1 MEKIMSEFDESNLEQ
16 SGSWTHDSDD
26 THSIA
31 GRARIRAQLQQ
42 DIESFLSQG
51 GRIQEVDTA
60 FRSDPSRKVDVGFNN
75 RSL

>member
-1 MEKIMSEFDESNLEQ
+1 MSEFDESNLEQ
-16 SGSWTHDSDD
+16 SGGWTYDSDD

-51 GRIQEVDTA
+51 GKIEEVDTA

>member
-1 MEKIMSEFDESNLEQ
+1 MSEFDESNLEQ
-16 SGSWTHDSDD
+16 SGSWTQDSDD

-51 GRIQEVDTA
+51 GKIQEVDTA
-60 FRSDPSRKVDVGFNN
+60 FRSDSPRKVDVGFNN

>member
-1 MEKIMSEFDESNLEQ
+1 MSEFDESNPVQ
-16 SGSWTHDSDD
+16 SGSWRQDSDD

-42 DIESFLSQG
+42 DIESFLNQG

>member
-1 MEKIMSEFDESNLEQ
+1 MSEFDESNLEQ
-16 SGSWTHDSDD
+16 SGGWTLDSDD

-42 DIESFLSQG
+42 DIESFLNQG

-60 FRSDPSRKVDVGFNN
+60 FRSDSPRKVDVGFNN